1 MSDREFG
8 SSRPREAA
16 MKSVVVTGATSGI
29 GMATALEL
37 SARGYQVIGTAR
49 TTEKAEK
56 LAATAAERHM
66 HLHTVLL
73 DVTDRDSCRTAMAEI
88 TDMTEGGPWA
98 LVNNA
103 GIAVSGAFEDVCE
116 TDAWAV
122 LETNLLGTARMTRL
136 ALPTMRRRG
145 EGRIVQISSVAG
157 LVAMPLNG
165 WYCAGKHALEALT
178 DALRRE
184 TAGSGIHVSLIEPG
198 FINTPMLT
206 DGLRHFPAHTRYETA
221 YATMRRIVASR
232 GPLGPEVVARTVV
245 KALTVP
251 VPRRRYGIGYEA
263 ALGRLARLAP
273 SAAVDLT
280 LRTVLQLNRS

>member
-1 MSDREFG
+1 
-8 SSRPREAA
+8 

-37 SARGYQVIGTAR
+37 AAHGFQVIGTAR
-49 TTEKAEK
+49 TTEKAGK
-56 LAATAAERHM
+56 LTAAAAERNVNLHM
-66 HLHTVLL
+66 VLL
-73 DVTDRDSCRTAMAEI
+73 DVTDMHSCRTAMAEI

-103 GIAVSGAFEDVCE
+103 GIAVSGAFEDVSE

-122 LETNLLGTARMTRL
+122 METNLLGTARMTRL
-136 ALPTMRRRG
+136 ALPAMRRRG
-145 EGRIVQISSVAG
+145 EGRIVQMSSVAG

-184 TAGSGIHVSLIEPG
+184 IADSGVHVSLIEPG
-198 FINTPMLT
+198 FIDTPMLT
-206 DGLRHFPAHTRYETA
+206 NGLRQLPAHTRYTKA
-221 YATMRRIVASR
+221 YAVMRRLVAAR
-232 GPLGPEVVARTVV
+232 GPLGPEVVARTVRR
-245 KALTVP
+245 ALTVP
-251 VPRRRYGIGYEA
+251 GPRRRYGIGYEA
-263 ALGRLARLAP
+263 ALGRVAQHIP

-280 LRTVLQLNRS
+280 IRTLLQLNRS